1 MISSDSP
8 CKQNRPRTEGLTSVL
23 FIRPQG
29 TAGLVKRAMAF
40 LCLTALLS
48 ALHPAVVPAADPKS
62 RPVVIVSDDFE
73 KWSWEPITFSMR
85 NSGRKR
91 LKAGKQ
97 LPFEY
102 RGPLYRRA
110 RGFALQTGR
119 MVKGAEAFKGRSM
132 LLAGCQVGLHGRYS
146 KLFEAGTKY
155 RYEVSLK
162 GKGTFHFRA
171 WVGANNPKTGE
182 FRWLGF
188 PDLVKIQATESWKT
202 HRGEFQLPEFD
213 TTTFKLPAKSSA
225 AIVVQEGDKI
235 GVDNFSIWLPE
246 KE

>member
-1 MISSDSP
+1 MISHDFP
-8 CKQNRPRTEGLTSVL
+8 RKQNRPRVGGPAPVF
-23 FIRPQG
+23 FIRPRG
-29 TAGLVKRAMAF
+29 SAVLVKRTLAF
-40 LCLTALLS
+40 LCLAALLS
-48 ALHPAVVPAADPKS
+48 AVVPAADPKS
-62 RPVVIVSDDFE
+62 EPVVIVSDDFE
-73 KWSWEPITFSMR
+73 EWSWEPITFSMR
-85 NSGRKR
+85 KSGRKR

-97 LPFEY
+97 LPFEF

-119 MVKGAEAFKGRSM
+119 MVEGAGAFKGQSM

-146 KLFEAGTKY
+146 KLFKAGTKY

-235 GVDNFSIWLPE
+235 GIDDFSIWLPE

>member
-1 MISSDSP
+1 MISHNFP
-8 CKQNRPRTEGLTSVL
+8 RKQNRPRAGGLAPVF
-23 FIRPQG
+23 FIRPRG
-29 TAGLVKRAMAF
+29 SAVLVKRTLAF
-40 LCLTALLS
+40 LCLAALLS
-48 ALHPAVVPAADPKS
+48 AVAPAEDPKS

-73 KWSWEPITFSMR
+73 QWLWEPITFSMR
-85 NSGRKR
+85 ESGRKQ

-110 RGFALQTGR
+110 TGFALQTGR
-119 MVKGAEAFKGRSM
+119 MVGGAEAFKGQSM

-146 KLFEAGTKY
+146 SIIEAGTKY

-162 GKGTFHFRA
+162 GQGTFHFRA
-171 WVGANNPKTGE
+171 WVGANNPTTGE

-188 PDLVKIQATESWKT
+188 PDLVKIEGTESWET
-202 HRGEFQLPEFD
+202 HRGEFQLPEFE

-225 AIVVQEGDKI
+225 AIVVQEGDEI
-235 GVDNFSIWLPE
+235 VVDDFTIWLLE

>member
-8 CKQNRPRTEGLTSVL
+8 CKQNRPRTEGLTSVF
-23 FIRPQG
+23 FIRPRG

-110 RGFALQTGR
+110 KGFSLQTGR
-119 MVKGAEAFKGRSM
+119 MVEGAEAFKGQSM
-132 LLAGCQVGLHGRYS
+132 LLANCQVGLHGRYS
-146 KLFEAGTKY
+146 KIVEAGATY

-162 GKGTFHFRA
+162 GQGTFHFRA
-171 WVGANNPKTGE
+171 WVGANDPTTGE

-188 PDLVKIQATESWKT
+188 PDLVKIQATDSWQT
-202 HRGEFQLPEFD
+202 HKGEFQLPEFD
-213 TTTFKLPAKSSA
+213 TTTFKLPAKTSA
-225 AIVVQEGDKI
+225 AIVVREGDEI
-235 GVDNFSIWLPE
+235 VVDDFTVWLLE